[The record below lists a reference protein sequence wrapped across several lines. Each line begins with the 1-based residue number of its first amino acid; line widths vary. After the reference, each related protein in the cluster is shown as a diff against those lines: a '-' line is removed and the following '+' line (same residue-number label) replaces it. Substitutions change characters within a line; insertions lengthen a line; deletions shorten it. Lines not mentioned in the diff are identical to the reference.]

1 MTKQLGVFLF
11 FLFAFSCIQLQAQNY
26 SLYDSY
32 YINPYLYN
40 PAEAASNYTYAF
52 ANYRK
57 QWLNIEGAPTLATLN
72 FNTLLDQKRAGIGVK
87 LSSYN
92 RGLLNTSEA
101 LVTYSYGVPFNPK
114 NILYFGISGGGS
126 STSIDQSK
134 VNAANPDDAALT
146 YASGFQPSANFGLRF
161 ASESGINLGFVL
173 PQLFGNNYLENQ
185 PSQKGFSPINNML
198 FTFSF
203 KKQMDEIKKK
213 KKVYHYSKKAKQKSS
228 APHYAPLEFY
238 ALYRYSA
245 AGNNQYEVTAKL
257 NLSDNFWLSVGYRQ
271 QYGFIPSLGFAAN
284 RFILCYSYEPGTQP
298 EKGFSSGSHELQI
311 GLRLGKEKKFRFNVP
326 VLRSMNASTGPVTHE
341 ARFRER
347 TTDQEE
353 NVKVEDRKRY
363 YVYIK
368 EFTEFDKAEDY
379 KKKLIAQKYNG
390 QIFFYPKNK
399 RYYVYTFETIKV
411 SEATEEV
418 KALKTFTKLKDAKIL
433 TIIEKIK

>member
-1 MTKQLGVFLF
+1 VGKQFGVLTF
-11 FLFAFSCIQLQAQNY
+11 FLFLFALSCFRLQAQNY

-40 PAEAASNYTYAF
+40 PAEAASNFTYAF

-57 QWLNIEGAPTLATLN
+57 QWLNLEGAPTVATLN
-72 FNTLLDQKRAGIGVK
+72 FNTLLDQKRAGIGAK
-87 LSSYN
+87 ISSYS
-92 RGLLNTSEA
+92 RGVLNTSEA
-101 LVTYSYGVPFNPK
+101 LITYAYGVPFNPK

-134 VNAANPDDAALT
+134 VNAANADDPALA

-161 ASESGINLGFVL
+161 ASASGFNLGFVL
-173 PQLFGNNYLENQ
+173 PQLFGNTYTENQ
-185 PSQKGFSPINNML
+185 PSQKGFAPINNML

-203 KKQMDEIKKK
+203 KKELEDIKRKK
-213 KKVYHYSKKAKQKSS
+213 NYRKRSNFKSKENEYK
-228 APHYAPLEFY
+228 HYAPLEVY
-238 ALYRYSA
+238 ALYRYAA

-284 RFILCYSYEPGTQP
+284 RFIFCYSYEPGMQP

-311 GLRLGKEKKFRFNVP
+311 GLRLGKEKKFRFKVP
-326 VLRSMNASTGPVTHE
+326 VLHSMHTSTAPITHE

-353 NVKVEDRKRY
+353 TVKTEDRKRY

-368 EFTEFDKAEDY
+368 EFTEFDKAEDF

-399 RYYVYTFETIKV
+399 HYYVYTFETIKV

-418 KALKTFTKLKDAKIL
+418 KALKTFTKLKEAKIL
-433 TIIEKIK
+433 TIIEK